1 MSIPNNFY
9 NILFVVNDLSHT
21 ILKKIGDYKTYIE
34 SDASLRRKF
43 YNIEFVYM
51 HSIILDIAKLISAT
65 GSDKSGLKQLKELCT
80 SEVIETEIDN
90 FEFKY
95 KNTLEK
101 IKANRNKIIAHV
113 DISDASSYFDMGFS
127 EIEINKKITDLKEY
141 FKHTKQESDP
151 NLISQ
156 LKNLKASSSI
166 KERYSPSDFVIE
178 IPVLENM
185 VEEILKIST
194 DLNLYFYKTQEGS
207 L

>member
-1 MSIPNNFY
+1 MNHSKNFY

-21 ILKKIGDYKTYIE
+21 ILKKIDDYKNHIE
-34 SDASLRRKF
+34 SDASLKRRF

-65 GSDKSGLKQLKELCT
+65 GSDKSGLKQLKEICT
-80 SEVIETEIDN
+80 NKIIGGEIDN
-90 FEFKY
+90 FESKY
-95 KNTLEK
+95 KGPIEK

-113 DISDASSYFDMGFS
+113 DVSDAGSYFDMGFS
-127 EIEINKKITDLKEY
+127 EIEINKKITDLREY
-141 FKHTKQESDP
+141 FKHIKQEPDS

-156 LKNLKASSSI
+156 LENLKASSSI

-185 VEEILKIST
+185 VKEILKIST
-194 DLNLYFYKTQEGS
+194 DLNLYFYKAQEGS
-207 L
+207 